1 MAKNRFIWSFFNWKI
16 SVQIPFLLFA
26 FFAVVVCSILA
37 NWQWQRAQLSDAL
50 FQAYRVQESRPVS
63 SLSKSPEAYQKV
75 NLSGQVKNHYF
86 LDNKTH
92 QGIGGWQVLAEV
104 QTQYFLIL
112 VNLGWQPKQKKLVL
126 QAPLPEYIEVQGLI
140 REPQAGFMLQESNL
154 DPNWPKLMQQIEIPL
169 LNQQLESELFP
180 FVLYAENQIGQLI
193 PVPIK
198 MENKYYMHVGYAI
211 QWLLIGLAGIIC
223 FIVISRKEYKENE
236 RKEKKLAS

>member
-1 MAKNRFIWSFFNWKI
+1 MGLHRLHPSLKNHLVYSLLEDGH
-16 SVQIPFLLFA
+16 SVT
-26 FFAVVVCSILA
+26 ILDNLHSGA
-37 NWQWQRAQLSDAL
+37 
-50 FQAYRVQESRPVS
+50 
-63 SLSKSPEAYQKV
+63 EA
-75 NLSGQVKNHYF
+75 NLSYLTQQHQFVFLNHDITQSVGE
-86 LDNKTH
+86 LTLEHKPE
-92 QGIGGWQVLAEV
+92 GIWLKARAYKDTMEEKEFNRLRRGLYSFSIGFKAVS
-104 QTQYFLIL
+104 
-112 VNLGWQPKQKKLVL
+112 G
-126 QAPLPEYIEVQGLI
+126 EYIEVQGLI

-169 LNQQLESELFP
+169 LNQRLESELFP